1 MIPHVVHFAFFRGE
15 TNWPWSDIYTL
26 CIKSCLINSRP
37 KAIIIHL
44 DRDGSGPDW
53 DEMRLLENVSLRYVT
68 PETSI
73 NGHQITNQRVWC
85 DIYRLRTLLAEGGFF
100 SDLDFIFLKSFE
112 SLRDGPAVI
121 GTQCKQKRK
130 LTCGLMGCEPGADF
144 IAAYLKAYDDWS
156 PESTCEYANTL
167 PWTLSETH
175 SVNVLARS
183 VFYALSWTNL
193 KFWKGKNICL
203 KTAVAVHLWNNRYPA
218 ITRTSLDLTILK
230 PILARLDLGGLV
242 TAVSKQPGRVVSF
255 D

>member
-1 MIPHVVHFAFFRGE
+1 MIPHTIHFAFWSSD
-15 TNWPWSDIYTL
+15 TATVWSDLNTL

-37 KAIIIHL
+37 KSIIVHL
-44 DRDGSGPDW
+44 NRDSSGAAW
-53 DEMRLLENVSLRYVT
+53 DEFRLLENVSLRYVNADPT
-68 PETSI
+68 VD
-73 NGHQITNQRVWC
+73 QRIWP

-130 LTCGLMGCEPGADF
+130 LACCLMGCEPGADF
-144 IAAYLKAYDDWS
+144 IAAYLKAYDDWT
-156 PESTCEYANTL
+156 PETLSEYANTL

-175 SVNVLARS
+175 KVNVLSRS

-193 KFWKGKNICL
+193 KFWKGKSICL
-203 KTAVAVHLWNNRYPA
+203 KTAVAVHLWNNRYPD
-218 ITRTSLDLTILK
+218 ITRTSLDQTILK
-230 PILARLDLGGLV
+230 PILERLDLGGLA